1 MKNLIYRALAAEKKL
16 FILLAVAVSL
26 WGCSTLK
33 APQTT
38 IGADLRNYPYAY
50 IIPTSGVTSSSGV
63 YGNQYGVYGGA
74 TKTINPSEVIAGN
87 LMQRGYTILPELS
100 PDLAAKTL
108 IVSYGYTG
116 RRQLSAFSYASSIII
131 QMRDAKTH
139 KMVAECEAEG
149 CGADETDDILQA
161 IITALNN
168 IYTTA
173 HELNQHRIE

>member
-1 MKNLIYRALAAEKKL
+1 MRKL
-16 FILLAVAVSL
+16 FIFLAATISL

-38 IGADLRNYPYAY
+38 IGADIRNYPYAY

-63 YGNQYGVYGGA
+63 FGNQYGVYGGA
-74 TKTINPSEVIAGN
+74 TKTINPSEVIAGH

-100 PDLAAKTL
+100 PDLAEKTL
-108 IVSYGYTG
+108 IVSYGYIG

-131 QMRDAKTH
+131 QMREAKTH
-139 KMVAECEAEG
+139 KMVAVCEAEG

-161 IITALNN
+161 ITTALNN
-168 IYTTA
+168 IYDTA
-173 HELNQHRIE
+173 YELNQHRIEQ